1 MKFKNISFMDEK
13 FNSTN
18 KDNDELIL
26 DTQESDYK
34 NLISKLKEISLIIAL
49 LEKHSLDK
57 F

>member
-1 MKFKNISFMDEK
+1 MDEK

-34 NLISKLKEISLIIAL
+34 NLITRLQEINLNIVLLK
-49 LEKHSLDK
+49 KQYLDK
-57 F
+57 L

>member
-1 MKFKNISFMDEK
+1 MKFKNINFMDEK

-34 NLISKLKEISLIIAL
+34 NLIIRLQEINLNIVLLK
-49 LEKHSLDK
+49 KQYLDK
-57 F
+57 L

>member
-1 MKFKNISFMDEK
+1 MDEK

-34 NLISKLKEISLIIAL
+34 NLITSLEEISATIAL
-49 LEKHSLDK
+49 LEKQFLDK